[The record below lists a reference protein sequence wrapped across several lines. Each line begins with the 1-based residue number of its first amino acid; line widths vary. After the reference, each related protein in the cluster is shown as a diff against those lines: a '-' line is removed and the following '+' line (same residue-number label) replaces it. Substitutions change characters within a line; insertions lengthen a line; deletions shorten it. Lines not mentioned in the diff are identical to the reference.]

1 MSEAQAQMQFIP
13 LDDLEYGK
21 TRYIRE
27 NVVEEIQERIESDGY
42 NPARPLRVIPE
53 NGHYIVADGNHRL
66 ETLNELRESDH
77 RVPCVVEEDGD
88 LYEIARES
96 NRDEDTYAPEDLF
109 DHLYK
114 IDELRESGEDYTQ
127 EEIAEKMGDEWSR
140 DKVAKHVRVLENV
153 VPQILDLAR
162 RHQEGRGTG
171 DVPQGT
177 FSETWF
183 RKSGLYDLHSETEDA
198 ETGEVSITGGIPAI
212 ESVESTVW
220 HPTNTWKADGEDR
233 PKLPQERFMEWFIH
247 EEGCDVGKGTMNR
260 KKEAIGEI
268 QAQLGIINEELNSG
282 VDVAVYEDIRD
293 EVLENAYTDESL
305 RDVIEAANLDAQD
318 QAYYGADSVEK
329 LQEFEDN
336 KIACV
341 VTDPPYGVD
350 YENYRDN
357 DRPEFGEDA
366 PDALDLLYDVLEE
379 LKRVCKANAHLYVF
393 FPTKLYPEFR
403 DACSEFFEVEEVPLV
418 WVKNN
423 ITPNGGAD
431 GYKKRYAGKYE
442 TVFHLRAENGDSRE
456 LNGGSSANVL
466 EHARPGENDR
476 WHDSQ
481 KPISLW
487 EELISN
493 STGVGETIM
502 DPFAGSG
509 SALLAAKSTGR
520 HYIGIEKDDSY
531 ESQFKK
537 ELRKIEDG
545 GDSNE

>member
-1 MSEAQAQMQFIP
+1 MSEAQAQMQYIP
-13 LDDLEYGK
+13 LDELEHGC

-27 NVVEEIQERIESDGY
+27 NVVEEIKERIESDGY

-53 NGHYIVADGNHRL
+53 NGHYVVADGNHRL
-66 ETLNELRESDH
+66 ETLNELREAEH

-114 IDELRESGEDYTQ
+114 IDELRDEHTQ
-127 EEIAEKMGDEWSR
+127 AEIAEIMGEEWSR
-140 DKVAKHVRVLENV
+140 DKVKDHARVLSNV
-153 VPQILDLAR
+153 GATILDQAR
-162 RHQEGRGTG
+162 CHQKGRAPRDGANAPTFDFTEG
-171 DVPQGT
+171 
-177 FSETWF
+177 WF
-183 RKSGLYDLHSETEDA
+183 RTSGLYDLDDE
-198 ETGEVSITGGIPAI
+198 
-212 ESVESTVW
+212 W
-220 HPTNTWKADGEDR
+220 
-233 PKLPQERFMEWFIH
+233 QEQFMEWFVN
-247 EEGCDVGKGTMNR
+247 EKNCKAGKGTVTG
-260 KKEAIGEI
+260 KVDDLADI
-268 QAQLGIINEELNSG
+268 QRQLDILNTELNEG
-282 VDVAVYEDIRD
+282 VDDGKTAELED
-293 EVLENAYTDESL
+293 EVLSSAYTDDSL
-305 RDVIEAANLDAQD
+305 RDAIEAANLDAQD

-487 EELISN
+487 EELLTN
-493 STGVGETIM
+493 STGAGETIM

-509 SALLAAKSTGR
+509 SALLAAKRSGR
-520 HYIGIEKDDSY
+520 HYIGIEQDDSY
-531 ESQFKK
+531 ESRFKK

-545 GDSNE
+545 GDGDE